1 MSGKTPELFLFVWD
15 KFCPD
20 YTGGL
25 AFAIA
30 ETLEK
35 AQYLI
40 KKKRVGS
47 KCAVARITNLKA
59 DGGEGLTDGAITD
72 ALSLFPPADQP
83 SLGDDWGPVQRFPVT
98 QSIAFCVSGG
108 A

>member
-1 MSGKTPELFLFVWD
+1 MSDKTPELFLFVWD
-15 KFCPD
+15 KFCSD
-20 YTGGL
+20 YTDGL

-30 ETLEK
+30 ETLEQ
-35 AQYLI
+35 AQRLI
-40 KKKRVGS
+40 EKKRVGS

-59 DGGEGLTDGAITD
+59 DGGEGLADSQLTD
-72 ALSLFPPADQP
+72 ALSIFPPADQP
-83 SLGDDWGPVQRFPVT
+83 SLGDDWGPVHRFPVT

>member
-1 MSGKTPELFLFVWD
+1 MSEKTPELFLFVWD
-15 KFCPD
+15 KFDSGCTD
-20 YTGGL
+20 GL

-30 ETLEK
+30 ETPEK

-47 KCAVARITNLKA
+47 KCAVARITNLEA
-59 DGGEGLTDGAITD
+59 DGGEGLTDSQLTD
-72 ALSLFPPADQP
+72 ALSIFPPADHP
-83 SLGDDWGPVQRFPVT
+83 SLGDDWGPVHRFPVT
-98 QSIAFCVSGG
+98 QSIAFCASGG